1 MDSNKT
7 ENLSISSTKDS
18 IIKSELATKT
28 KPQKQFWGFFYAI
41 KSVTGSPET
50 SGLFPLL
57 RQNLKS
63 NFEVFFMQ

>member
-28 KPQKQFWGFFYAI
+28 KPQKQFWGFF
-41 KSVTGSPET
+41 
-50 SGLFPLL
+50 
-57 RQNLKS
+57 
-63 NFEVFFMQ
+63 VFNIYYSILITFNSSIFHCLQKLAFN